1 MKRFQI
7 PSTWQKLTHQSI
19 MGRLTPVKYHSCV
32 PEVALVMSD
41 SLRPNGLYPAR
52 VLCPWNLP
60 GKNTGVGYRP
70 SSRDLPNPGSN
81 PCLLHR
87 LYQQVGTLPLVPHL
101 WKITTMRDARKKGLV
116 LRITMMTRLSTLAEV
131 LTSWKLIEKLVKT
144 QMMPL

>member
-1 MKRFQI
+1 
-7 PSTWQKLTHQSI
+7 

-70 SSRDLPNPGSN
+70 SSRDLPNPGIKPMS
-81 PCLLHR
+81 
-87 LYQQVGTLPLVPHL
+87 
-101 WKITTMRDARKKGLV
+101 
-116 LRITMMTRLSTLAEV
+116 
-131 LTSWKLIEKLVKT
+131 LTSPVSAGGYFTTSATSVENHNNERCQEEGSCAAHNNDDKAVD
-144 QMMPL
+144 PG